1 MADGL
6 ECDIPGLDT
15 HWDKNWHI
23 IALFAV
29 IGASA
34 VGVFLPIILQTIRGI
49 NQLALPSFPIQLG
62 QFFGAGIIIA
72 TAFLHLFPAATDALS
87 NPCLGEFADRYSA
100 WAWLIAMTAVFS
112 IHTIEWWLVEAW
124 IGRTNQDCGYH
135 CTTQRNLPLISGI
148 DHGDSGDER
157 ADDDDDNMLFPAYP
171 RAFNGSRMILPP
183 PAMSPPVNPFVFG
196 TSTVSQSTQSNRGK
210 VPSTFALSKYGNYAA
225 LMQSR
230 QHLAMVQNER
240 MSRYLYSDPQF
251 PMYAPSSI
259 WPMPPVPPIPGM
271 RDSYGLPVRGSVQAK
286 STPELMRKHQK
297 SLRLTNGTS
306 TMSSSA
312 KAAAGYQS
320 NGVSLRTD
328 SFSNTG
334 RKSRRQSKKSHR
346 SAAEDINWKQRCVS
360 ATRLPPTTLEAGLS
374 ESLLEP
380 LPPIPDDA
388 GKMHTLPPVQ
398 LRAIRNEQ
406 TMRAKGVA
414 DWRSSG
420 RSSVSPQSLG
430 RSNHTD
436 SFLSSRPISA
446 ALVAP
451 GKGSSKRLSLQA
463 FAARGAANRS
473 SGERSNTTSPSAR
486 LDTVHETDD
495 SWTTSQQ
502 QRNQHRQSSSVSEDG
517 SAALVFASATSAMP
531 PPLSGSKPP
540 SRQATFHSSKSPKR
554 VSIPTPPVLR
564 AAPSSCAFRS
574 ISAASSSDAY
584 ANRQPNELGGY
595 RADNG
600 EHDDKFV
607 LNFSKQH
614 ADMESASKGIAVAE
628 GDDDST
634 AIHSKSTSIAQLS
647 MPVEVKRRALATHVL
662 EVGIALYSVLIGLAL
677 AISDSG
683 FIALFIAICF
693 HQFFEGLAL
702 GTSLAELY
710 WIKAQI
716 AAHHQISD
724 ELAADIGLESTASAF
739 DSGNTGQNR
748 SEASPSTPTHDEKH
762 RSVHHAIQVDGGGEL
777 TTRDVDQGNGIA
789 SERNSNPAT
798 SAPSDAVCSD
808 DFERLSPGQHNRQ
821 SKSRRTLAS
830 MATSFTPEPWLVNP
844 HIEKALGTENAQS
857 LGQRGPSTT
866 QPPDVAAAAVAAA
879 AKLTS
884 ESNVRPL
891 PKYLQPRNKP
901 ERLPGWWK
909 AWLSALVFCATT
921 PTGIIIGLALHNIY
935 EPHSR
940 YALLLNGVLQSI
952 CTGILVYAGLVTLM
966 IGGFNS
972 AQVKQMP
979 RLYQALL
986 FFAVYAGAAVMAGL
1000 KIWK

>member
-1 MADGL
+1 MADGS
-6 ECDIPGLDT
+6 ECDILGVDA

-23 IALFAV
+23 IALFTV

-34 VGVFLPIILQTIRGI
+34 AGVFLPIVLQTIRGI

-62 QFFGAGIIIA
+62 QFFGAGVIIA

-100 WAWLIAMTAVFS
+100 WAWLIAMTAIFT
-112 IHTIEWWLVEAW
+112 IHSIEWWLVEAW
-124 IGRTNQDCGYH
+124 IGRTSQDRGHH
-135 CTTQRNLPLISGI
+135 CTNQRNLPLISGI
-148 DHGDSGDER
+148 DHGDSSDER
-157 ADDDDDNMLFPAYP
+157 ADDDEEDNMLFPAFP
-171 RAFNGSRMILPP
+171 RAFNDPRMVLPP
-183 PAMSPPVNPFVFG
+183 PVMSPPVNPFVFG
-196 TSTVSQSTQSNRGK
+196 TSTMSRSTQSNCRRI
-210 VPSTFALSKYGNYAA
+210 PSTFALSKYGNYAA

-251 PMYAPSSI
+251 PMCAPSSI

-271 RDSYGLPVRGSVQAK
+271 RGSYGQPVRGSVHAK

-334 RKSRRQSKKSHR
+334 KNSRRQSKKHHR

-374 ESLLEP
+374 DSLLEP
-380 LPPIPDDA
+380 LPPIPADA
-388 GKMHTLPPVQ
+388 SNVHTSPSAQ
-398 LRAIRNEQ
+398 LRAMQNEQ
-406 TMRAKGVA
+406 TMRAMGIA

-463 FAARGAANRS
+463 FAARGAANLS
-473 SGERSNTTSPSAR
+473 SDGRSNTTSPSAR

-502 QRNQHRQSSSVSEDG
+502 QHRQSSSVSEDG
-517 SAALVFASATSAMP
+517 SGVLIFASATSAMP
-531 PPLSGSKPP
+531 PPPHNSKDP
-540 SRQATFHSSKSPKR
+540 SRQSTFHSTKSPKR

-574 ISAASSSDAY
+574 INAASSSNAY
-584 ANRQPNELGGY
+584 ASRFPEDLNDHRTDK
-595 RADNG
+595 DNHDG
-600 EHDDKFV
+600 EAALH
-607 LNFSKQH
+607 FSKQR
-614 ADMESASKGIAVAE
+614 ANMENTNEGIVVVE
-628 GDDDST
+628 GDADST
-634 AIHSKSTSIAQLS
+634 AIHSKPMSVTQLS

-683 FIALFIAICF
+683 FIALFVAICF

-716 AAHHQISD
+716 AAHHQITD
-724 ELAADIGLESTASAF
+724 ELAADIGLEYTASAF
-739 DSGNTGQNR
+739 GNRNAGPNR
-748 SEASPSTPTHDEKH
+748 SDASPSSPAQDEKH
-762 RSVHHAIQVDGGGEL
+762 RSAHHSIQIDGTELSPHDVHQS
-777 TTRDVDQGNGIA
+777 NGVA

-798 SAPSDAVCSD
+798 SAPSDAICSEN
-808 DFERLSPGQHNRQ
+808 FERLSPGHHNRQ

-844 HIEKALGTENAQS
+844 HIEKTLGTENAQS
-857 LGQRGPSTT
+857 LAQRGPSTT
-866 QPPDVAAAAVAAA
+866 QPPDVAAAAAAAAA
-879 AKLTS
+879 AKLNS
-884 ESNVRPL
+884 ESNIQPL
-891 PKYLQPRNKP
+891 PKYLLPRNKP

-909 AWLSALVFCATT
+909 AWLSALAFCATT

-972 AQVKQMP
+972 AQVKLLP
-979 RLYQALL
+979 RSFQVLL